1 MGYVSAE
8 GRVPYLAFA
17 DDTII
22 FTRCSETC
30 LLALR
35 DFLLLYQQHSGQKVN
50 IGKSAFLSSSSLPT
64 DLDNLVGST
73 LGFHKQCF
81 PLKYLGVPLARGRM
95 GAIIFDPLLASLRA
109 RLFHWSSKL
118 LSMGGKVILLRHVLS
133 SLPLFLLQALCP
145 PKSVLVAMG
154 RICNSFLWNL
164 NVESRRMHWAAWEKL
179 CFPVQEGGL
188 GVRSFRDSA
197 RAFACKSWWQ
207 LRKNDSLWADFM
219 HKKYI
224 KGTHPSIAA
233 VDRPPASW
241 RRLLAVREF
250 AESQIRWCLG
260 KGFVDFWYDAWCGDL
275 PLALELGVSDPPHFL
290 VGEFFTSQGW
300 NVLRLREWVPEAV
313 VQRIATIFF
322 SPEQDDVMGKGVT
335 LGSRCNC
342 CQQSHETVSHLFLH
356 GTVAKAVWEH
366 FLKTFGLF
374 PANSSS
380 AASMLTHWFLS
391 HSKVSAVHV
400 RVLVPL
406 LVLWFIWKSR
416 NLARFQAGIF
426 TPTQVISQIEE
437 FLGQMGRARAFARP
451 SFAGDRDCPW
461 ASLCNP
467 SRRDIG
473 AMLVSWEKPPTGW
486 LKLNSDASVINGK
499 AAGGGVLRDHWGR
512 VVWAYYKEFGDLDVL
527 ATEAQSLLFGLQ
539 LCVERGVSSWVRKP
553 CQSGHCALFCE
564 RSHTTLD
571 ARRQPS
577 FMYFEKPMRWRMH

>member
-1 MGYVSAE
+1 M
-8 GRVPYLAFA
+8 
-17 DDTII
+17 
-22 FTRCSETC
+22 
-30 LLALR
+30 
-35 DFLLLYQQHSGQKVN
+35 
-50 IGKSAFLSSSSLPT
+50 
-64 DLDNLVGST
+64 
-73 LGFHKQCF
+73 
-81 PLKYLGVPLARGRM
+81 
-95 GAIIFDPLLASLRA
+95 
-109 RLFHWSSKL
+109 
-118 LSMGGKVILLRHVLS
+118 
-133 SLPLFLLQALCP
+133 
-145 PKSVLVAMG
+145 
-154 RICNSFLWNL
+154 
-164 NVESRRMHWAAWEKL
+164 
-179 CFPVQEGGL
+179 
-188 GVRSFRDSA
+188 
-197 RAFACKSWWQ
+197 
-207 LRKNDSLWADFM
+207 
-219 HKKYI
+219 
-224 KGTHPSIAA
+224 
-233 VDRPPASW
+233 
-241 RRLLAVREF
+241 
-250 AESQIRWCLG
+250 
-260 KGFVDFWYDAWCGDL
+260 
-275 PLALELGVSDPPHFL
+275 SDPPHFL

-300 NVLRLREWVPEAV
+300 NVPRLREWVPEAV

-322 SPEQDDVMGKGVT
+322 SPEQDDVMVWVPSPNGDFSVSSAWEAIRPKRSISLVDHYVWGPVVPLKVSFFAWRLLRRWLPLDCILQGKGVT

-342 CQQSHETVSHLFLH
+342 CQQSQETVSHLFLH

-380 AASMLTHWFLS
+380 VASLLTHWFLS

-473 AMLVSWEKPPTGW
+473 AMLVSWEKPLTGW

-527 ATEAQSLLFGLQ
+527 AAEAQSLLFGLQ
-539 LCVERGVSSWVRKP
+539 LCVERGVSSLIVESDSRVLVQLVGSK
-553 CQSGHCALFCE
+553 ALSKWPLCTVLRE
-564 RSHTTLD
+564 ITHHIGRQEATLLHVFREANAVAD
-571 ARRQPS
+571 ALASLQLGEHRLFESLKALPS
-577 FMYFEKPMRWRMH
+577 KARGEARLDCHGVPRIRTGRC